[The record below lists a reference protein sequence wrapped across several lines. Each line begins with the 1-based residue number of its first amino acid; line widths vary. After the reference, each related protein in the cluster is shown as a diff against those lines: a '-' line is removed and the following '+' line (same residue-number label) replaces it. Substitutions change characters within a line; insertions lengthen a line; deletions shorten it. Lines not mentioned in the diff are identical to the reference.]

1 MASATDP
8 FSTGKFP
15 VCAATHDQGL
25 RWLFDLATVLLLL
38 DCRPGDCVLD
48 LGAGSGFS
56 SEMLAR
62 CGYRVVA
69 IDPDLHA
76 LDNNRARPLFDRFR
90 IDGSVRV
97 AGAVAEALPFLDA
110 TFDGVLAL
118 NVLHHVPDLA
128 SVTAELARV
137 MKPGCRAVFCEPGLD
152 HLHAGET
159 QRAMREHGETD
170 RPFDAIEFLNAA
182 RQRGFKDG
190 MLCAT
195 LQSPL
200 RLLPVQEID
209 LFLSGLHPR
218 PHMTPR
224 GVIDE
229 LQRRHAYGMLVRD
242 GQRPRTSRYPGH
254 LHASITVREFPRD
267 LVRGETHAAL
277 VELAN
282 IGDSVWLSEP
292 NEFGGFVTVGC
303 KLLHPD
309 GRLIDDT
316 IGRTILPRDVL
327 PGEHIQVRMSI
338 AIPDRIG
345 AGAYVLRV
353 DAINELIAW
362 FADLSGNH
370 PQEFRVSIR

>member
-1 MASATDP
+1 
-8 FSTGKFP
+8 
-15 VCAATHDQGL
+15 
-25 RWLFDLATVLLLL
+25 
-38 DCRPGDCVLD
+38 
-48 LGAGSGFS
+48 
-56 SEMLAR
+56 
-62 CGYRVVA
+62 
-69 IDPDLHA
+69 
-76 LDNNRARPLFDRFR
+76 
-90 IDGSVRV
+90 
-97 AGAVAEALPFLDA
+97 
-110 TFDGVLAL
+110 
-118 NVLHHVPDLA
+118 
-128 SVTAELARV
+128 
-137 MKPGCRAVFCEPGLD
+137 
-152 HLHAGET
+152 
-159 QRAMREHGETD
+159 
-170 RPFDAIEFLNAA
+170 
-182 RQRGFKDG
+182 
-190 MLCAT
+190 
-195 LQSPL
+195 
-200 RLLPVQEID
+200 
-209 LFLSGLHPR
+209 
-218 PHMTPR
+218 MTPR